1 MLNVSNPDLWFFI
14 ALIPICLIVAK
25 NDLKFM
31 KIPNWTVLT
40 MVGLFIVLGFLVLP
54 FDVYYWRFVGLAV
67 TLVVGFL
74 LSMAKLMGAGD
85 AKFMAA
91 AALFIAPADAGTV
104 IIILA
109 LMGPITLLFHRL
121 AGSFYMKQ
129 NHPDWES
136 FQRTREF
143 PWGLPLTATL
153 LIYLGMQAF

>member
-1 MLNVSNPDLWFFI
+1 MLNVSNPELWFFL

-25 NDLKFM
+25 NDLKEM

-40 MVGLFIVLGFLVLP
+40 MVALFIVLGFLVLP
-54 FDVYYWRFVGLAV
+54 FEVYYWRFIGLAV
-67 TLVVGFL
+67 TLVAGFL

-91 AALFIAPADAGTV
+91 AALFIAPSDAGTV

-109 LMGPITLLFHRL
+109 VLGPITLLFHRL
-121 AGSFYMKQ
+121 AGRLYVKK

-136 FQRTREF
+136 FQRIREF

-153 LIYLGMQAF
+153 LIYLGMAAF